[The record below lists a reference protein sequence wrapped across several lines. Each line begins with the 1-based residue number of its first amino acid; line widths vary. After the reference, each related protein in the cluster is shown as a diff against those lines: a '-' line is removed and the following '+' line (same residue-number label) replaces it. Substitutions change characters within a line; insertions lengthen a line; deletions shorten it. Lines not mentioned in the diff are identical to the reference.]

1 MRVWPKASKAKKI
14 SLSILLLLFLAALW
28 LARITIFDKPSS
40 ASLARI
46 LVLDDSDSDFRTPPF
61 EDSVYAFPD
70 GKRIP
75 RVSDL
80 NTAQTVGACRRLS
93 ASGNDQFFLVCEDV
107 AHHLTAYQ
115 TQTGE
120 RLWHLDGYFQSAFV
134 SRRGLVYA
142 LTSAG
147 TIYGDKAVVINALG
161 AIERKGEV
169 SGFDLV
175 VDEDRQ
181 VLWTVGANIKKCDL
195 ALNILWEQKI
205 IGWCAVSVD
214 LNSDGSVWVAER
226 SHPNVPN
233 SQDRLLKIS
242 PSGEVL
248 KTLKLDF
255 SPLCLRVNHVDG
267 TLWVTGGGARNSK
280 THDLLQWIEKRGRRL
295 PLPQPMRDFLERSH
309 AWSKTEKRDDRGN
322 ILQKLNW
329 GGFSLAIDEADNS
342 VWIAGRKKL
351 RHYSREGANRGHLGG
366 LSDSQNYVIC
376 LPAAAKA
383 RTNSSPPANH

>member
-14 SLSILLLLFLAALW
+14 FLAILFLLCLAALW

-46 LVLDDSDSDFRTPPF
+46 LVLDDSDSDFRIPPF
-61 EDSVYAFPD
+61 EDAVYAFPD
-70 GKRIP
+70 GKRVA

-80 NTAQTVGACRRLS
+80 NIAQTVGACRRLS
-93 ASGNDQFFLVCEDV
+93 AAGNGQFFLVCED
-107 AHHLTAYQ
+107 AGHRLSAYK

-120 RLWHLDGYFQSAFV
+120 KLWRLDGNFQSAFV
-134 SRRGLVYA
+134 SRLGLVYA
-142 LTSAG
+142 LTSTG
-147 TIYGDKAVVINALG
+147 TIYGDKAVVINGLG
-161 AIERKGEV
+161 AIERKAEV

-175 VDEDRQ
+175 VDDDRQ
-181 VLWTVGANIKKCDL
+181 VLWTVGANIKKSDL
-195 ALNILWEQKI
+195 ALNILWQQKI
-205 IGWCAVSVD
+205 IVWCAVSVD

-226 SHPNVPN
+226 SHPNVAT

-255 SPLCLRVNHVDG
+255 SPACLRVNHVDG
-267 TLWVTGGGARNSK
+267 TVWVTGGGARNSK
-280 THDLLQWIEKRGRRL
+280 THDLLQWIEKRSRRL
-295 PLPQPMRDFLERSH
+295 PLPKSMREFLERSH
-309 AWSKTEKRDDRGN
+309 FWSKTEKRDAQGN
-322 ILQKLNW
+322 LLQKLNW

-351 RHYSREGANRGHLGG
+351 RHYSSAGANRGHLGG

-383 RTNSSPPANH
+383 RTH